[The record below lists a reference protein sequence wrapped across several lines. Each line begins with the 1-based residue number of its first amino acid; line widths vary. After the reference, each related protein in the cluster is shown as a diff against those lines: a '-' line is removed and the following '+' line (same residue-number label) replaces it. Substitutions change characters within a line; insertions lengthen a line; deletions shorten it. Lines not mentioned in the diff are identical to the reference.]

1 MTVRLY
7 EWDKTE
13 TGWAWIEITDNK
25 VVNLKLRD
33 ENNLIQINEDNEVYT
48 DLQLLDGITPSDDLP
63 VGVETGRVLVAD
75 GRPVTWTLVLAK
87 TTSWDEIKILYW
99 DDGEIM
105 VDNGTGTWKN
115 ITTAYFK
122 TQAEYDSL
130 PARKNTDGNLYIIVD
145 SHHGLLEYSQLIA
158 LGSRQTIVSELNSNI
173 IAYYNK
179 YLSENHLYEW
189 TDVGWHVSW
198 ALSSD
203 GTESWCYWDVSYTI
217 EFWPLEWMWMAVN
230 HSM

>member
-25 VVNLKLRD
+25 VVNLILRE
-33 ENNLIQINEDNEVYT
+33 ENNLIKINDDNEVYT
-48 DLQLLDGITPSDDLP
+48 DLQLESWITPSDTLP
-63 VGVETGRVLVAD
+63 VWVETWRVLVAD
-75 GRPVTWTLVLAK
+75 GRPVTWTLILAK
-87 TTSWDEIKILYW
+87 TTSWDEIKILYG

-122 TQAEYDSL
+122 TQAEYDAL

-145 SHHGLLEYSQLIA
+145 YHRLMEYEELINLA
-158 LGSRQTIVSELNSNI
+158 THTDIINELNTHPEDYFNKYNSEWHTEYVSESLWYVLTDGEDWTYKWDYI
-173 IAYYNK
+173 FGYK
-179 YLSENHLYEW
+179 DWLWEEHLQQ
-189 TDVGWHVSW
+189 
-198 ALSSD
+198 
-203 GTESWCYWDVSYTI
+203 
-217 EFWPLEWMWMAVN
+217 
-230 HSM
+230 